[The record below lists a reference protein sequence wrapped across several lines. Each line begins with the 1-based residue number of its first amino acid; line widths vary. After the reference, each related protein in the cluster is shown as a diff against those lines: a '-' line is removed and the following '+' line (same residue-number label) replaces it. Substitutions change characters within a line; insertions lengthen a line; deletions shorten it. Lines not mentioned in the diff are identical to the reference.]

1 MDCNM
6 SLKTHLLDSHLEFFP
21 PNLGHVRDEHGDRTH
36 QDILH
41 MEKWYQGKHRKMY
54 ADRN

>member
-41 MEKWYQGKHRKMY
+41 MEKWYQGKYRKMN